1 MTPIAILYIYAS
13 HCPLRLQRAGGRDPF
28 TLTVAHTHLTFP
40 HEGGHDLEMRWH
52 QVRLRLRLRVR
63 LRVRANPNP
72 NPNPNPNQARKLATL
87 VQARA
92 RRNPVVMLGDLNG
105 DVEDEAVALLLAS
118 GGLTPMSD

>member
-1 MTPIAILYIYAS
+1 
-13 HCPLRLQRAGGRDPF
+13 
-28 TLTVAHTHLTFP
+28 
-40 HEGGHDLEMRWH
+40 MRWH
-52 QVRLRLRLRVR
+52 
-63 LRVRANPNP
+63 
-72 NPNPNPNQARKLATL
+72 QARKLATL

>member
-1 MTPIAILYIYAS
+1 M
-13 HCPLRLQRAGGRDPF
+13 
-28 TLTVAHTHLTFP
+28 AHTHLTFP

-52 QVRLRLRLRVR
+52 QE
-63 LRVRANPNP
+63 
-72 NPNPNPNQARKLATL
+72 RKLATL

-118 GGLTPMSD
+118 GGLTPMAD

>member
-1 MTPIAILYIYAS
+1 MTPIAILYIYPS
-13 HCPLRLQRAGGRDPF
+13 HYPLRLQRAGGLDPF

-72 NPNPNPNQARKLATL
+72 SPNDLALAREGELD
-87 VQARA
+87 R
-92 RRNPVVMLGDLNG
+92 
-105 DVEDEAVALLLAS
+105 VAAHAWS
-118 GGLTPMSD
+118 IQG

>member
-1 MTPIAILYIYAS
+1 MGL
-13 HCPLRLQRAGGRDPF
+13 
-28 TLTVAHTHLTFP
+28 TLTLT
-40 HEGGHDLEMRWH
+40 LA
-52 QVRLRLRLRVR
+52 LTL
-63 LRVRANPNP
+63 
-72 NPNPNPNQARKLATL
+72 NPNQARKLATL